1 MGPGQARVQGLRII
15 VRIVLTVSVN
25 CAFTVCQ
32 ALCFGLIFV
41 LFKYYIYTVI
51 YKHIYIWGFSGGS
64 VVKNPPVNEGD
75 VGLIPG

>member
-32 ALCFGLIFV
+32 ALCFGLMLYFLNITFILSFINIFIFGASQV
-41 LFKYYIYTVI
+41 AQ
-51 YKHIYIWGFSGGS
+51 W
-64 VVKNPPVNEGD
+64 
-75 VGLIPG
+75 